1 MHLINHKFKMKNY
14 RKEYCWITEKT
25 INGVRKCVVM
35 YIRWPQ
41 LRKAFEDVEKKK
53 NLWLP
58 QGKLNSGF

>member
-1 MHLINHKFKMKNY
+1 MKNY
-14 RKEYCWITEKT
+14 RKEYCWITEQT

-41 LRKAFEDVEKKK
+41 LRKAFKDVEKKK